1 MNRNAKITDYIRTVK
16 DYPIAGINFYDV
28 NSLFAGPYFKES
40 MKQLK
45 IKTCCRFEDRYPTH
59 IVGIESRGFVM
70 GSILAYLMDLPFV
83 MVRKAGAKYPGELL
97 EESYTLEYGEATL
110 TLQTGLLGHVDRC
123 IIVDDLIA
131 TGGSLL
137 ATKRLIEQTGA
148 SVLGASTIIDLK
160 YVRETPLHL
169 DIAYLLQVDPSKNIT
184 TGEDVY
190 DDGP

>member
-83 MVRKAGAKYPGELL
+83 MVRKAGAKYPGKLL

-123 IIVDDLIA
+123 VIVDDLIA

-184 TGEDVY
+184 TGEDIY
-190 DDGP
+190 DGP